1 VAAPSADPSS
11 WWAGEPQSEFYQG
24 DIIRDLPFWTITPE
38 LKFLQKRTIA
48 TKEEGPLDVLFE
60 SESPHLD
67 RNEFFHF
74 LGRGRY
80 APGIM
85 LTHDCEFD
93 NKRDKSVRAQ
103 IARLGDIDDL
113 NPEEKTKV
121 VNQRSYSKLVLPSVP
136 TLGKTLYVDFRI
148 QITLDTRL
156 LAKKPKIASL
166 SDYGRGR
173 LRVGLIYYYL
183 RKEPPPDF
191 TA

>member
-1 VAAPSADPSS
+1 MTTSIDPLS
-11 WWAGEPQSEFYQG
+11 WWAERPQVEFYQG
-24 DIIRDLPFWTITPE
+24 DIITDLPFWTLTSD
-38 LKFLQKRTIA
+38 LRFLQKRTIA
-48 TKEEGPLDVLFE
+48 TKDEGPLDVSVE
-60 SESPHLD
+60 STSPHLD
-67 RNEFFHF
+67 KSDFFHF
-74 LGRGRY
+74 LGRGKF

-93 NKRDKSVRAQ
+93 NKKNKSVRAQ

-113 NPEEKTKV
+113 NAEERTKV
-121 VNQRSYSKLVLPSVP
+121 MNQRSYSKLVLPNVP
-136 TLGKTLYVDFRI
+136 ILNKTLYVDFRI

-156 LAKKPKIASL
+156 LMSKPKVASL

-191 TA
+191 VS